1 MLLFIL
7 MTGSREWAQQTKT
20 AAAASQLDITNLN
33 VVSNA
38 VWLFSLS
45 PSCRQFCWTA
55 KDGRFMKAQT
65 LPILRSHKTLTY
77 LLCRLTGRQAV
88 SKYTVPETSSY
99 YFWNTQPS
107 LLYIKCTNDFYRYW
121 IYWYEAGLHQQ
132 RGKKDCKTDFH
143 RFTFNWVKMQKRRTA
158 AVTMIHDVLIWQ
170 KLHPQRHPFWLALE
184 KCDILTAIYKCA
196 SLLKRNKI
204 KH

>member
-1 MLLFIL
+1 MAKKKIPKTLFGMLLFIL
-7 MTGSREWAQQTKT
+7 MTGSRKWAQQTKT

-55 KDGRFMKAQT
+55 KDGRFMKTQT

-99 YFWNTQPS
+99 YFWNTHSPVSYTSSVQMTFTDTEFTGTRLDYTSNGEKRIVRQISIVS
-107 LLYIKCTNDFYRYW
+107 LLIESKCR
-121 IYWYEAGLHQQ
+121 
-132 RGKKDCKTDFH
+132 RGEL
-143 RFTFNWVKMQKRRTA
+143 Q
-158 AVTMIHDVLIWQ
+158 L
-170 KLHPQRHPFWLALE
+170 
-184 KCDILTAIYKCA
+184 
-196 SLLKRNKI
+196 
-204 KH
+204 

>member
-1 MLLFIL
+1 M
-7 MTGSREWAQQTKT
+7 SEHNKQKT
-20 AAAASQLDITNLN
+20 AAAASQLDIINLN

-99 YFWNTQPS
+99 YFWNTHSPVSYTSSVQMTFTDTEFTGTRLDYTSNGEKRIVRQISIVS
-107 LLYIKCTNDFYRYW
+107 LLIESKCR
-121 IYWYEAGLHQQ
+121 
-132 RGKKDCKTDFH
+132 RGEL
-143 RFTFNWVKMQKRRTA
+143 Q
-158 AVTMIHDVLIWQ
+158 L
-170 KLHPQRHPFWLALE
+170 
-184 KCDILTAIYKCA
+184 
-196 SLLKRNKI
+196 
-204 KH
+204 